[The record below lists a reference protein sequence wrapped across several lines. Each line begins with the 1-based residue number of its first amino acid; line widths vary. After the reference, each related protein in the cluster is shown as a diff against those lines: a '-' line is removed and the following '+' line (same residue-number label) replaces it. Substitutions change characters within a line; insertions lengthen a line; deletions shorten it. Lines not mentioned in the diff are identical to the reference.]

1 MHNYILL
8 IGLVVVIFFFL
19 VDKNLLP
26 TTLLVRKHML
36 SKLEKNKRINLQL
49 QSELEEL
56 VDRNGAWSYVAFP
69 DSEVTYKEYLDLLRE
84 KFSIEYSDSEFE
96 SLRTNRM
103 TRGQVTDYIQKI
115 KDQEEAALAL
125 QLDINYQKSNLLSSE
140 IYQAS

>member
-36 SKLEKNKRINLQL
+36 SKLEKNKMINLQL

-56 VDRNGAWSYVAFP
+56 VDRNDAWSYVAFP

>member
-8 IGLVVVIFFFL
+8 IGLVVAIFFFL

-36 SKLEKNKRINLQL
+36 SKLEKNKSMNLQL

-56 VDRNGAWSYVAFP
+56 VDRNNAWSYVAFP

-84 KFSIEYSDSEFE
+84 KFSIEYSATEFE
-96 SLRTNRM
+96 SLRKNKM
-103 TRGQVTDYIQKI
+103 TRKQVAEYAQKI
-115 KDQEEAALAL
+115 NDQQEAVEAL
-125 QLDINYQKSNLLSSE
+125 QFDVNYQKKNLQRLNV
-140 IYQAS
+140 YHAS

>member
-8 IGLVVVIFFFL
+8 IGLVVAIFFFL

-36 SKLEKNKRINLQL
+36 SKLEKNKNMNLQL

-56 VDRNGAWSYVAFP
+56 VDRNDAWSYVAFP

-84 KFSIEYSDSEFE
+84 KFSIEYSATEFE
-96 SLRTNRM
+96 SLRKNKM
-103 TRGQVTDYIQKI
+103 TRKQVVEYAQKI
-115 KDQEEAALAL
+115 NDQQEAVEAL
-125 QLDINYQKSNLLSSE
+125 QFDVNYQKKNLQRLNV
-140 IYQAS
+140 YHAS